1 MTALDKYTRLEAL
14 GQWRESPEHAPT
26 EVVVSFGNATL
37 LLSDLNETPLGHWA
51 MAATSRLSVDGSKAT
66 YTPDSEGFETLEI
79 DDAQMVEAIAQ
90 VSLYLTDESRKIPR
104 LRWVFLTILISA
116 LAALSYVTPQLLR
129 DQAVRIT
136 GPESARKLGADMIAT
151 LGIQICQE
159 PRADTARDL
168 FQSRVF
174 PDGSAVLVIVKDDP
188 NTSIFPGGI
197 VLIAEK
203 TLREINSPTDLAR
216 LTTSLIATNDT
227 VLAQLFAAS
236 TVRELLTYIT
246 SGNLSSIRLAEA
258 AENAVTQDQV
268 IETATDAPTTANQ
281 VILRDQDWVALQG
294 ICLE

>member
-14 GQWRESPEHAPT
+14 GQWRESPEHTPT

-90 VSLYLTDESRKIPR
+90 VSLYLTGEIRKAPW
-104 LRWVFLTILISA
+104 LRWVFLTTLISA

-129 DQAVRIT
+129 DQAIRIT

-151 LGIQICQE
+151 LGIQICRE
-159 PRADTARDL
+159 PRADAARDL

-174 PDGSAVLVIVKDDP
+174 PEGSAVLVIAKDDP

-203 TLREINSPTDLAR
+203 TLRKITSPTDLAR
-216 LTTSLIATNDT
+216 LTTSLIATNDN
-227 VLAQLFAAS
+227 VVAQLFAAS
-236 TVRELLTYIT
+236 TVRELLMYIT
-246 SGNLSSIRLAEA
+246 SGKLSNIRLAEA

-268 IETATDAPTTANQ
+268 IETVTDAPATANQ